1 MESRLT
7 ELEIRQALQDDLLDE
22 LSRTVATQQ
31 KQIIALQ
38 QELRALCQYLQTI
51 ELPARGTPA
60 QEIPPHY

>member
-22 LSRTVATQQ
+22 LNRTVANQQ
-31 KQIIALQ
+31 KQIAALQ
-38 QELRALCQYLQTI
+38 QELRVLCQYIQTM
-51 ELPARGTPA
+51 EPASRGTPA

>member
-22 LSRTVATQQ
+22 LNRMVATQQ
-31 KQIIALQ
+31 KQILALQ
-38 QELRALCQYLQTI
+38 QEVRSLNQYIQAL
-51 ELPARGTPA
+51 EPAGRGLPD